1 MFALLLLGP
10 LLLALGNAVLAAD
23 IALDQARQFIDR
35 NNAKAAYE
43 LLIPLQTERAGDPDY
58 DLLLGVAANE
68 SGRHSEAVFAL
79 ERVLA
84 VQPNNARARAEIA
97 RAYFAL
103 GERPTAKKEFETVQK
118 QDVPAD
124 VTATIQKYLD
134 AMARIESTERFNIT
148 GYAEVGIGHDT
159 NVNSATAG
167 NQIAVPVFG
176 GALFTLAP
184 SGVKLSDNFGSVGG
198 GINLSYLAT
207 PDVTLFAGADLYKR
221 INSKQDTF
229 DTGSGAENFGVRYTR
244 NKDSYSLAY
253 QKQVFYVDNNLF
265 RSAQGGIAQYQHA
278 FNEANVFTAY
288 VQYTP
293 LEYAGQEIRNAN
305 RAVGGVAYAH
315 ALGGTRQPVI
325 FLGAY
330 VGNEKEKA
338 PGVPQLGDQFWGLR
352 VGGQFNLNEKLV
364 PFFGASYEERRYG
377 GPDPLFLVTR
387 NDNQYDVRV
396 GVTYIPA
403 KLWSVT
409 PQISYTRNDSN
420 VIINQFDRAQALVT
434 LRRDFR

>member
-1 MFALLLLGP
+1 M
-10 LLLALGNAVLAAD
+10 
-23 IALDQARQFIDR
+23 
-35 NNAKAAYE
+35 
-43 LLIPLQTERAGDPDY
+43 
-58 DLLLGVAANE
+58 
-68 SGRHSEAVFAL
+68 
-79 ERVLA
+79 
-84 VQPNNARARAEIA
+84 
-97 RAYFAL
+97 
-103 GERPTAKKEFETVQK
+103 
-118 QDVPAD
+118 
-124 VTATIQKYLD
+124 
-134 AMARIESTERFNIT
+134 
-148 GYAEVGIGHDT
+148 
-159 NVNSATAG
+159 
-167 NQIAVPVFG
+167 
-176 GALFTLAP
+176 
-184 SGVKLSDNFGSVGG
+184 
-198 GINLSYLAT
+198 SYLAT
-207 PDVTLFAGADLYKR
+207 PSVTLFAGVDLYKR

-229 DTGSGAENFGVRYTR
+229 DTGSGAENFGVRYVQ

-253 QKQVFYVDNNLF
+253 QKQVFYVDNKLF

-278 FNEANVFTAY
+278 FNEANVLTAY
-288 VQYTP
+288 AQYTP
-293 LEYAGQEIRNAN
+293 LEYAGQEIRNAD
-305 RAVGGVAYAH
+305 RIVGGVAYAR
-315 ALGGTRQPVI
+315 ALGGSRQPVI

-352 VGGQFNLNEKLV
+352 LGGQFNINEKLV